1 MPIQPYLDGYKFDLE
16 TIRVMGIS
24 FEMTQVALRIAHWHD
39 LANEVVAHRIIAL
52 AKAGERDPE
61 RFCDKVP
68 NEFGVQPPCQKAG

>member
-1 MPIQPYLDGYKFDLE
+1 
-16 TIRVMGIS
+16 MGIA

-61 RFCDKVP
+61 RLCDKVLKECGVPPP
-68 NEFGVQPPCQKAG
+68 N